1 MFSDDWCSVKRAI
14 TFTCSSQHGLE
25 PSLVGHHAK
34 SDQVATWELSLT
46 KVFDSLIVGKK
57 VQRKVLT
64 ALEYA
69 TKLEI
74 SNLKTLKDTWKV
86 LTWRLFLHFVT
97 VYNDSHSQVSTSPVS
112 GDENFCFFSLLPN
125 FQEPFFI

>member
-1 MFSDDWCSVKRAI
+1 M
-14 TFTCSSQHGLE
+14 E

-34 SDQVATWELSLT
+34 SDQAATWELLLT

-74 SNLKTLKDTWKV
+74 SNLRTVKD
-86 LTWRLFLHFVT
+86 TWRLFLHFVT

-112 GDENFCFFSLLPN
+112 GDENFCFFPLLPN
-125 FQEPFFI
+125 FHEPFFI